1 MMMNNQNNENN
12 RNMDLNNETRKI
24 VGVFTNENEASNAIQ
39 QLKDAGFSTDDI
51 SVVSKN
57 RKDVK
62 HINEETGTKAPEGLA
77 TGAATG
83 GVVGGVAGL
92 LAGLGLAAIPVFGP
106 IMAAGPIAV
115 TLAGA
120 AAGAGAGGLVGGL
133 IGLGIP
139 EEEARE
145 YETNVNEGNILVMV
159 DSAAGNRNRIY
170 DIFRANNATNS
181 RYYDNET
188 TIPDTTATN
197 TTPTP
202 STTVN
207 GAPGTSATAAT
218 AANMDGVFDSG
229 EDEQSL
235 RLREERLDVSK
246 DNVRTGEV
254 EIRKEVVEEQKTINV
269 PVNHEEVVIE
279 RRAINNEVT
288 NEPVG
293 QSEQIRIPVSEEQ
306 VHVDKHNVVTG
317 EVEVH
322 KQTVQNTEQVQDTVK
337 REEARINQTGQP
349 IVSGDQTRTTTTGTA
364 GVTGTPGTTTG
375 AAGTT
380 GRVDNTHD
388 ESLKERGKDMLE
400 NGKDAINRMKH

>member
-1 MMMNNQNNENN
+1 MMLNNQNNENN
-12 RNMDLNNETRKI
+12 RNVDLNNETRKI
-24 VGVFTNENEASNAIQ
+24 VGVFSNENEASTAIQ

-62 HINEETGTKAPEGLA
+62 HISEETGTKAPEGLA

-139 EEEARE
+139 EDEARE

-159 DSAAGNRNRIY
+159 DSAAGNRSRIY

-181 RYYDNET
+181 RYYDNDT
-188 TIPDTTATN
+188 TIPDTRAADTTA
-197 TTPTP
+197 

-207 GAPGTSATAAT
+207 GAPGASATAAT

-229 EDEQSL
+229 EDEQNL

-246 DNVRTGEV
+246 NEVRTGEV

-279 RRAINNEVT
+279 RRAINNEQT

-306 VHVDKHNVVTG
+306 VQVDKHNVVTG

-322 KQTVQNTEQVQDTVK
+322 KRTVQDTEQVQDTVK

-349 IVSGDQTRTTTTGTA
+349 IVTGDQTTRTTAGTG
-364 GVTGTPGTTTG
+364 TTG
-375 AAGTT
+375 AASTT
-380 GRVDNTHD
+380 DRLDNTHD
-388 ESLKERGKDMLE
+388 ESLKERSKDMIQDS
-400 NGKDAINRMKH
+400 KDAINRMKR

>member
-1 MMMNNQNNENN
+1 MLNNQNNENN
-12 RNMDLNNETRKI
+12 RNVDLNNETRKI
-24 VGVFTNENEASNAIQ
+24 VGVFSNESEASNAIQ

-62 HINEETGTKAPEGLA
+62 HISEETGTKAPEGLA

-139 EEEARE
+139 EDEARE

-159 DSAAGNRNRIY
+159 DSAAGNRSRIY

-181 RYYDNET
+181 RYYDNDT
-188 TIPDTTATN
+188 TIPDTRAADTTTAS
-197 TTPTP
+197 

-207 GAPGTSATAAT
+207 GAPGASATAAT

-229 EDEQSL
+229 EDEQNL

-246 DNVRTGEV
+246 NEVRTGEV

-322 KQTVQNTEQVQDTVK
+322 KRTVQDTEQVQDTVK

-349 IVSGDQTRTTTTGTA
+349 IISGDQTTRTTAGTT
-364 GVTGTPGTTTG
+364 GVTGTTG

-388 ESLKERGKDMLE
+388 ESLKERGKDMIQD
-400 NGKDAINRMKH
+400 GKDAINRMKR

>member
-1 MMMNNQNNENN
+1 MLNNQNNENN

-24 VGVFTNENEASNAIQ
+24 VGVFSNESEASNAIQ

-62 HINEETGTKAPEGLA
+62 HISEETGTKAPEGLA

-139 EEEARE
+139 EDEARE

-159 DSAAGNRNRIY
+159 DSAAGNRSRIY

-181 RYYDNET
+181 RYYDNDT
-188 TIPDTTATN
+188 TIPDNRAADTTA
-197 TTPTP
+197 

-229 EDEQSL
+229 EDEQNL

-246 DNVRTGEV
+246 NEVRTGEV

-322 KQTVQNTEQVQDTVK
+322 KRTVQDTEQVQDTVK

-349 IVSGDQTRTTTTGTA
+349 IVSGDQTTRTTAGTT
-364 GVTGTPGTTTG
+364 GVTGTTG

-388 ESLKERGKDMLE
+388 ESLKERGKDMIQD
-400 NGKDAINRMKH
+400 GKDAINRMKR

>member
-1 MMMNNQNNENN
+1 MLNNQNNENN
-12 RNMDLNNETRKI
+12 RNVDLNNETRKI
-24 VGVFTNENEASNAIQ
+24 VGVFSNENEASTAIQ

-62 HINEETGTKAPEGLA
+62 HISEETGTKAPEGLA

-139 EEEARE
+139 EDEARE

-159 DSAAGNRNRIY
+159 DSAAGNRSRIY

-181 RYYDNET
+181 RYYDNDT
-188 TIPDTTATN
+188 TIPDTRAADTTA
-197 TTPTP
+197 

-207 GAPGTSATAAT
+207 GAPGASATAAT

-229 EDEQSL
+229 EDEQNL

-246 DNVRTGEV
+246 NEVRTGEV

-279 RRAINNEVT
+279 RRAINNEQT

-306 VHVDKHNVVTG
+306 VQVDKHNVVTG

-322 KQTVQNTEQVQDTVK
+322 KRTVQDTEQVQDTVK

-349 IVSGDQTRTTTTGTA
+349 IVTGDQTTRTTAGTG
-364 GVTGTPGTTTG
+364 TTG
-375 AAGTT
+375 AASTT
-380 GRVDNTHD
+380 DRLDNTHD
-388 ESLKERGKDMLE
+388 ESLKERSKDMIQDS
-400 NGKDAINRMKH
+400 KDAINRMKR